1 MEISAQ
7 NPATQT
13 VNPYDA
19 DKVAE
24 KRDEEKNAIKVRDA
38 KEDEKAEERKVAAEL
53 EAKKKALEAKKR
65 EDAAQSEAESIDE
78 AYAKDK
84 KEEDSLKKISVYA

>member
-7 NPATQT
+7 NAAAQT

-19 DKVAE
+19 DKVVE
-24 KRDEEKNAIKVRDA
+24 KRETEKNAIKVQDT
-38 KEDEKAEERKVAAEL
+38 KEDDKIEERKTSSEI
-53 EAKKKALEAKKR
+53 ETKR
-65 EDAAQSEAESIDE
+65 EDAAPSRSETESIDE

-84 KEEDSLKKISVYA
+84 EAEALSKISVYA